1 MKLIESKTL
10 GTAAASIEFTSI
22 PSTFTDLVILFSC
35 RSSDTGFPVANI
47 EVSINGT
54 STNESRRLLRGSG
67 STVESL
73 ADTQVNFGHM
83 PTAANT
89 SNTFN
94 STSVYIPNY
103 TAAVAKSMSVDNS
116 SASGGASLYD
126 FYNEISAQL
135 WNDTAAITSILIKPN
150 AGNLV
155 AGSMFSLYGVLK
167 GTDGIVTTS

>member
-10 GTAAASIEFTSI
+10 GTAASSIEFTSI

-35 RSSDTGFPVANI
+35 RSSGTGFPVANI

-83 PTAANT
+83 PTADNT
-89 SNTFN
+89 ANTFN
-94 STSVYIPNY
+94 STSVYITNY
-103 TAAVAKSMSVDNS
+103 TAAVAKSITVDNS
-116 SASGGASLYD
+116 SVSNGVSLYD
-126 FYNEISAQL
+126 FYNDISTQL
-135 WNDTAAITSILIKPN
+135 WNNTAAITSILINPN
-150 AGNLV
+150 SGNLV

-167 GTDGIVTTS
+167 GSDGIVTTS